1 MTLFDSLPGA
11 MRLPALAGVAALC
24 LAASGCI
31 GATRVTAAEPPPV
44 LCEASYSNFAWNPVV
59 TFTGIAADGQI
70 LQFNSRYSSDLQGFG
85 LLELALPD
93 RPRPADIARRYV
105 ISSPTGRV
113 VPGDVLR
120 RILTLAEQAQRGTV
134 TREQRGADMGA
145 NTLVCFVAVSDS
157 GNLYDTVL
165 IRSDGDWEER
175 NTHPAAAELAALLDS
190 LLADPAPAAPAPGE
204 SVPGEPAPAPAQ

>member
-1 MTLFDSLPGA
+1 MTLFNSPSGA
-11 MRLPALAGVAALC
+11 LRLLSLAGVAALC
-24 LAASGCI
+24 LAAGGCI

-59 TFTGIAADGQI
+59 TFTGIAANGQI
-70 LQFNSRYSSDLQGFG
+70 LRFSSRDSSDLQGFG

-105 ISSPTGRV
+105 ISAPTGRL
-113 VPGDVLR
+113 VPGDVLQ
-120 RILTLAEQAQRGTV
+120 RIVTLAAQARHGTV

-175 NTHPAAAELAALLDS
+175 NTHPAAVELAALLDS
-190 LLADPAPAAPAPGE
+190 LLAEPAPAAPGE